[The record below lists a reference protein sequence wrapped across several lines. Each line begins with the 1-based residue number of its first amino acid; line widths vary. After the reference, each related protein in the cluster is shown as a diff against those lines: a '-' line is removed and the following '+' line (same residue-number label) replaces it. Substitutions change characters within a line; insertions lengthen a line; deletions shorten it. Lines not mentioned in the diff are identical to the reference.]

1 MVDTLILG
9 SGVRSALNDVL
20 APQLFDVEDNFQSYL
35 ANRNRWI
42 THPLLEEATDPFTG
56 NEING
61 ARFPLERFIGR
72 FLPFESVGG
81 QEPWRKWMQ
90 STGWTG
96 LSEQMTNPFN
106 GEKLDPKARQ
116 WINKWIGENG
126 NWDKEMEKY
135 MKWDDGKF
143 EREWKKLKGKRAKLD
158 IGESYIHE
166 ILDESKKRQFDAA
179 WNAYLAHHPQVMDI
193 NEQKESRDALTN
205 SGQYDAAV
213 ETAELIEEMQS
224 KY

>member
-1 MVDTLILG
+1 
-9 SGVRSALNDVL
+9 
-20 APQLFDVEDNFQSYL
+20 
-35 ANRNRWI
+35 
-42 THPLLEEATDPFTG
+42 
-56 NEING
+56 
-61 ARFPLERFIGR
+61 
-72 FLPFESVGG
+72 
-81 QEPWRKWMQ
+81 MQ

-106 GEKLDPKARQ
+106 GEKLEPPARQ

-135 MKWDDGKF
+135 MKWDAGKF

-158 IGESYIHE
+158 IGKSYIHE

-179 WNAYLAHHPQVMDI
+179 WDAYLAHHPQIMDI
-193 NEQKESRDALTN
+193 NEQKEARDALTN
-205 SGQYDAAV
+205 SGNYDAAV